1 MTLKRVFT
9 KSRRDQMTTLQTQ
22 IPDSLYEQLKA
33 LAEKEKLSIDELVTL
48 SLSAQVSAWK
58 RKDDLEARAM
68 RGSWEKF
75 QQVLAKVPDVEPE
88 DYDRL

>member
-1 MTLKRVFT
+1 
-9 KSRRDQMTTLQTQ
+9 MTTLQTQ

-58 RKDDLEARAM
+58 RKDDLEARAK